1 MSFFITIVFSVFV
14 IYNYNRGIMK
24 KKVLIAITSI
34 ILILSLLTLFI
45 NIYMI
50 NSTNDQIV
58 DINGLK
64 GEFDA
69 IIVLGCK
76 VNGDYPSLMLARRL
90 EKGKEVY
97 DKLGTKIILTGD
109 HGRNEYDEVNVM
121 RDYLLDYNIDSKDIF
136 LDHAGFNTYDSI
148 YRAKYIFEAKRVI
161 IVTQKYHMY
170 RALYLANSLD
180 LDAVGVLADDIPQKG
195 IMLKNEIREILSRDK
210 NYFLGLFKP
219 KSKYLGE
226 VIPLNQ
232 DGIVTS
238 G

>member
-1 MSFFITIVFSVFV
+1 
-14 IYNYNRGIMK
+14 MK
-24 KKVLIAITSI
+24 KKIIITIGI
-34 ILILSLLTLFI
+34 ILLIVSLLTLYI
-45 NIYMI
+45 NVYMI
-50 NSTNDQIV
+50 NSTKDQIV
-58 DINGLK
+58 DINNLK
-64 GEFDA
+64 GEYDA

-90 EKGKEVY
+90 DRGNDVY
-97 DKLGTKIILTGD
+97 NKIKSKIILTGD
-109 HGRNEYDEVNVM
+109 HGSGEYDEVNVM
-121 RDYLLDYNIDSKDIF
+121 KNYLVDSGIDSSDIF

-148 YRAKYIFEAKRVI
+148 YRAKYIFEAKRVV

-170 RALYLANSLD
+170 RALYLANSLE
-180 LDAVGVLADDIPQKG
+180 LEAVGVVADDIPQKG
-195 IMLKNEIREILSRDK
+195 IMMKNEIREILSRDK

>member
-1 MSFFITIVFSVFV
+1 
-14 IYNYNRGIMK
+14 MK
-24 KKVLIAITSI
+24 KKIIITLVSI

-45 NIYMI
+45 NLHMI
-50 NSTNDQIV
+50 NSTKDQIV
-58 DINGLK
+58 DINSLK

-76 VNGDYPSLMLARRL
+76 VNGPDPSLMLASRL

-97 DKLGTKIILTGD
+97 NKLGTKLLLTGD
-109 HGRNEYDEVNVM
+109 HGKNYYDEVNVM

-148 YRAKYIFEAKRVI
+148 YRAKYIFEAKRVV

-180 LDAVGVLADDIPQKG
+180 LEAVGVIADDIPQKG

-219 KSKYLGE
+219 KSRYLGE

>member
-1 MSFFITIVFSVFV
+1 
-14 IYNYNRGIMK
+14 MK
-24 KKVLIAITSI
+24 KKVLVILSII
-34 ILILSLLTLFI
+34 ILIVSLLTLFI
-45 NIYMI
+45 NLRMI
-50 NSTNDQIV
+50 NTTKDQIV
-58 DINGLK
+58 SIDSLSNDY
-64 GEFDA
+64 DA
-69 IIVLGCK
+69 IVVLGCK
-76 VNGDYPSLMLARRL
+76 VEGNSPSLMLASRL

-97 DKLGTKIILTGD
+97 NKLGTKLLLTGD
-109 HGRNEYDEVNVM
+109 HGKNYYDEVNVM

-148 YRAKYIFEAKRVI
+148 YRAKYIFEAKKVVI
-161 IVTQKYHMY
+161 ITQKYHMY

-180 LDAVGVLADDIPQKG
+180 LDAVGVIADDIPQKG

-219 KSKYLGE
+219 KSKYLGNP
-226 VIPLNQ
+226 IPLNQ